1 MNTKSMLPLTRF
13 AAILLLSLLFLASCT
28 STKNIPESI
37 SKWEPEIA
45 AFDKLNQSEKYPDN
59 SILFLGSSSI
69 RLWNTLGQELA
80 PYPVIQRGFGGS
92 NTPAVLHYTKRIV
105 YPHKFQALVI
115 FVANDITGSQNDLS
129 PTESSENFRKIVR
142 TIRGKFKQQP
152 IFIVEITPSQSR
164 WEKWSLIKQDNV
176 RLKELC
182 KKEKNLYFIE
192 TARSFL
198 NEKSEPKNELFRDD
212 FLHLNHNGYKIW
224 GKLIKAELDKKLKA
238 KG

>member
-1 MNTKSMLPLTRF
+1 MDMDRTLHRRRF
-13 AAILLLSLLFLASCT
+13 SAILIVSFLYFGSCT
-28 STKNIPESI
+28 STRNVPESI
-37 SKWEPEIA
+37 RQWEPEIA
-45 AFDKLNQSEKYPDN
+45 AFDKLNQTEKYPDN

-80 PYPVIQRGFGGS
+80 PYPIIQRGFGGS
-92 NTPAVLHYTKRIV
+92 NSPAVLHYTKRIV
-105 YPHKFQALVI
+105 YPHKFAALVI
-115 FVANDITGSQNDLS
+115 FIANDITGSQNDLS
-129 PTESSENFRKIVR
+129 PTESAENFRKIVR
-142 TIRGKFKQQP
+142 TVRAKFRQQP

-164 WEKWSLIKQDNV
+164 WAKWPLIKQDNV

-182 KKEKNLYFIE
+182 TKEKNLYFIE

-198 NEKSEPKNELFRDD
+198 DEKSEPKNELFRDD

-224 GKLIKAELDKKLKA
+224 GKLIKAELDRRIKD